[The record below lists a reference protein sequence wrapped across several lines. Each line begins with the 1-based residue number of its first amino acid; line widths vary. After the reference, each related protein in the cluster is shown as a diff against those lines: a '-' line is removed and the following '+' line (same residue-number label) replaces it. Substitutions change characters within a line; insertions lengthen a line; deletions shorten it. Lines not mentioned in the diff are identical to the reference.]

1 MSVSALSYI
10 GVNSDKLEDWSDY
23 SEKCLGMQKIDRG
36 KGSLSFRMDDHKQ
49 RLAITGDTGDSLA
62 FVGFEVDKKED
73 LQTYAAKLESKN
85 IKVIWPN
92 NNETFVSE
100 GDDWFSSAEKAGL
113 EIPTGCLT
121 GSCGAC
127 EIDVNGETVR
137 ACISNIKSKK
147 NSQLN
152 ISLTTDPFWEG

>member
-1 MSVSALSYI
+1 M
-10 GVNSDKLEDWSDY
+10 
-23 SEKCLGMQKIDRG
+23 
-36 KGSLSFRMDDHKQ
+36 
-49 RLAITGDTGDSLA
+49 
-62 FVGFEVDKKED
+62 KE
-73 LQTYAAKLESKN
+73 TKN

-92 NNETFVSE
+92 DKETFVSD

-147 NSQLN
+147 ERILN
-152 ISLTTDPFWEG
+152 ISLTTDPFWES